1 MGEMGHA
8 MRCSSVL
15 AALLL
20 PSAPT
25 LANCGPAAL
34 EPAVLERIAPDG
46 ALLLRDTRLLR
57 LAGLNHASDP
67 VQPPWPKPGETLA
80 IGLLDDR
87 PDRWGRL
94 PALVFTVGTD
104 GAMTWLQERLI
115 GRGLALVRPEPGLGG
130 CWPLLARAE
139 AAAPDRA
146 PDAAR
151 EAGRFARIEGRVG
164 RVGEGR
170 GAFFV
175 SLSEADGTRVSAMVR
190 KRLLPRLK
198 QAGVDV
204 QDLRGHVIRLRG
216 TRSVTNPAVIPVT
229 MAEQIEIVR

>member
-8 MRCSSVL
+8 MRWGL
-15 AALLL
+15 GAAALLL
-20 PSAPT
+20 SSAPA
-25 LANCGPAAL
+25 LSDCGPAAL

-57 LAGLNHASDP
+57 LAGLH
-67 VQPPWPKPGETLA
+67 QPPAAAHPSWPKPGETLA

-94 PALVFTVGTD
+94 PSLVFTVSPD
-104 GAMTWLQERLI
+104 GAMSWLQERLI
-115 GRGLALVRPEPGLGG
+115 DGGLALVRPEPKLGG
-130 CWPLLARAE
+130 CWPLLAQAE
-139 AAAPDRA
+139 ATAKGRPPD
-146 PDAAR
+146 PTR